1 MAGLKV
7 FVRQILLYLYGM
19 YPVRGTG
26 EAMLPKPVMKL
37 RVATM
42 LFLPSFTV
50 LVENLGLHF
59 SQPLC
64 RDQEEITAEG
74 YNQFLLPP
82 HLLL

>member
-1 MAGLKV
+1 
-7 FVRQILLYLYGM
+7 
-19 YPVRGTG
+19 
-26 EAMLPKPVMKL
+26 MLPKPVMKL

-64 RDQEEITAEG
+64 RDQEGITADEG
-74 YNQFLLPP
+74 YNQFLLPR

>member
-1 MAGLKV
+1 M

-19 YPVRGTG
+19 YPVRGIG
-26 EAMLPKPVMKL
+26 WAMLPKPVMKL
-37 RVATM
+37 RVPTM
-42 LFLPSFTV
+42 LFLPSLLV
-50 LVENLGLHF
+50 SVENLGLHF

-64 RDQEEITAEG
+64 RDQEGVTAEG